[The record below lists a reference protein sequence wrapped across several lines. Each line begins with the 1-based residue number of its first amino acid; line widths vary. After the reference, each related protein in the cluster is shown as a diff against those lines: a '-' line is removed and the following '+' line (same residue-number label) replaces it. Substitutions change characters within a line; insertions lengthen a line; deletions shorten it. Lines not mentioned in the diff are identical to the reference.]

1 MIERFKTLDKL
12 DTFPEEVQHEINEY
26 EGMGRELVYVE
37 HIQHEEFGHK
47 DDYWTIVYYEP
58 LHQTGQ
64 TSPYDVF
71 WFASLSYTSWPKPSL
86 MQHFYSLRRLEAE
99 MLAKHEGQKHAGIEE
114 VA

>member
-1 MIERFKTLDKL
+1 MVERFTDLEKI

-37 HIQHEEFGHK
+37 HIQHDECGHK

-71 WFASLSYTSWPKPSL
+71 WFASLSYTSWPKPNL
-86 MQHFYSLRRLEAE
+86 FKYFYSLRRLEAE
-99 MLAKHEGQKHAGIEE
+99 MLAKHEGRKPASIEE

>member
-1 MIERFKTLDKL
+1 MVERFVTLDKMGEW
-12 DTFPEEVQHEINEY
+12 PEEVQHEINEY

-37 HIQHEEFGHK
+37 NIQHEE
-47 DDYWTIVYYEP
+47 DNYWTIVYYEP

-71 WFASLSYTSWPKPSL
+71 WFASLSYMSWPKPSL
-86 MQHFYSLRRLEAE
+86 MKHFYSLYRKDAE
-99 MLAKHEGQKHAGIEE
+99 MLAKHEGRKPASIEE

>member
-1 MIERFKTLDKL
+1 MVERFTDLEKI

-37 HIQHEEFGHK
+37 HIQHEENN
-47 DDYWTIVYYEP
+47 YWTIVYFEP
-58 LHQTGQ
+58 LTSGE

-71 WFASLSYTSWPKPSL
+71 WFASLSYMDWPKPSL

-99 MLAKHEGQKHAGIEE
+99 RLAKHEGQAKKQE

>member
-1 MIERFKTLDKL
+1 MLERYTDLSKL
-12 DTFPEEVQHEINEY
+12 STFPEEVQREINEY

-37 HIQHEEFGHK
+37 HIQHEK
-47 DDYWTIVYYEP
+47 DTYWTIVYYEP
-58 LHQTGQ
+58 LTSGE

-86 MQHFYSLRRLEAE
+86 MKYFYSFHRNVAE
-99 MLAKHEGQKHAGIEE
+99 MLAKHEGRKPASIEE